1 MHHLLVVHR
10 AGRSRAAPLVALVA
24 LAALASTLLCGC
36 VEKTPIE
43 RIPESFGRTPPT
55 ADEPSGEVQA
65 QGFIGVR
72 VQDNQS
78 DSLEDLAFLPGVRV
92 IEVVESS
99 PGARAG
105 VRVDDV
111 ILRIDGEPVNEKGR
125 FDALVRSAP
134 AGRELMLEL
143 DRGSRALK
151 VPVVVESS
159 GSTSR
164 AEEVGRV
171 EDLKARVMVRD
182 RVLAS
187 D

>member
-111 ILRIDGEPVNEKGR
+111 ILKIDGEAVNDKGR
-125 FDALVRSAP
+125 FDALVRSSP
-134 AGRELMLEL
+134 AGMKLEL
-143 DRGSRALK
+143 QLERA
-151 VPVVVESS
+151 S
-159 GSTSR
+159 
-164 AEEVGRV
+164 
-171 EDLKARVMVRD
+171 
-182 RVLAS
+182 RVLETTVTVDSSAS
-187 D
+187 NA